1 MKIQKKNLS
10 LHLIKFD
17 NYIPIFYL
25 MLLSVFLLSIFGK
38 TGKDKDKMIKWADVF
53 GFRRRQEPQL
63 GLKGCQD
70 SGETSF

>member
-1 MKIQKKNLS
+1 
-10 LHLIKFD
+10 
-17 NYIPIFYL
+17 